1 MAWAAELKAKGLWK
15 PLSERGVAIDT
26 LLTAELPF
34 LVAKGSKAKQFFL
47 EPLTDQPISDALIRQ
62 LQALGVQIGLG
73 IRVCTLTEAFAQ
85 PWQNP
90 DVKRQ
95 WVDAFNNAAQAQ
107 ASRLR
112 DLAQQLDASRA
123 GVIEQALH
131 ERLQPAPPKMPDK
144 RNGRM

>member
-1 MAWAAELKAKGLWK
+1 
-15 PLSERGVAIDT
+15 
-26 LLTAELPF
+26 
-34 LVAKGSKAKQFFL
+34 
-47 EPLTDQPISDALIRQ
+47 
-62 LQALGVQIGLG
+62 LGAQIGLG

-107 ASRLR
+107 ASRLQR
-112 DLAQQLDASRA
+112 LSSFDASRA
-123 GVIEQALH
+123 GVIEQA
-131 ERLQPAPPKMPDK
+131 RTNAAAAPQKMPDK

>member
-1 MAWAAELKAKGLWK
+1 
-15 PLSERGVAIDT
+15 
-26 LLTAELPF
+26 
-34 LVAKGSKAKQFFL
+34 
-47 EPLTDQPISDALIRQ
+47 
-62 LQALGVQIGLG
+62 
-73 IRVCTLTEAFAQ
+73 AQ

>member
-1 MAWAAELKAKGLWK
+1 
-15 PLSERGVAIDT
+15 
-26 LLTAELPF
+26 
-34 LVAKGSKAKQFFL
+34 
-47 EPLTDQPISDALIRQ
+47 
-62 LQALGVQIGLG
+62 
-73 IRVCTLTEAFAQ
+73 
-85 PWQNP
+85 
-90 DVKRQ
+90 
-95 WVDAFNNAAQAQ
+95 VDAFNNAAQAQ